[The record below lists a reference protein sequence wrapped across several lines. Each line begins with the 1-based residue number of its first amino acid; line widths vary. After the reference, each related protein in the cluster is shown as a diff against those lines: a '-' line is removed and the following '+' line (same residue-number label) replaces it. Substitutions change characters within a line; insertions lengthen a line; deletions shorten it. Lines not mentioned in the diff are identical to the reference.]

1 MITLDF
7 LEVADPLTNYGIKA
21 GFKHNGK
28 RYISLVTSQNG
39 VYFVTTGAK
48 ATHDFT
54 RHELSSDQTAA
65 VEAFKNSS
73 DYAVEFF
80 GNPVR

>member
-1 MITLDF
+1 MITLYF
-7 LEVADPLTNYGIKA
+7 LEVADPLTNFGIKA
-21 GFKHNGK
+21 GFKYNGK

-39 VYFVTTGAK
+39 TYFVTTGAK
-48 ATHDFT
+48 TTHDFS
-54 RHELSSDQTAA
+54 RHQLSSDQTAA
-65 VEAFKNSS
+65 VEAFKQSS